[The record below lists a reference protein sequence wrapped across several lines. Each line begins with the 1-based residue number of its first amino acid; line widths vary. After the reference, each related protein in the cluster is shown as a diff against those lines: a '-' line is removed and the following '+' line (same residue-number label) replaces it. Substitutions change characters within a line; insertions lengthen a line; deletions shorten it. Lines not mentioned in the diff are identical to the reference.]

1 MPFEVI
7 TSQIKSNKDD
17 MLAELQQS
25 LENNNVVG
33 IILKET
39 HELITT
45 AVAGL
50 KEDTT
55 GDYLIQLMDQDLHG
69 FPIESNMLLFSNIER
84 IIHFNISFD
93 DPQYVKERRKEKFK
107 S

>member
-1 MPFEVI
+1 MPFEVT
-7 TSQIKSNKDD
+7 TSQIKNNKED
-17 MLAELQQS
+17 MLAELQHS
-25 LENNNVVG
+25 LESNNVVG
-33 IILKET
+33 IIVRES

-55 GDYLIQLMDQDLHG
+55 GDYIVQLMDQDLHG
-69 FPIESNMLLFSNIER
+69 FPIEPNMLLLSNIER
-84 IIHFNISFD
+84 IIHFSISFN

-107 S
+107 I